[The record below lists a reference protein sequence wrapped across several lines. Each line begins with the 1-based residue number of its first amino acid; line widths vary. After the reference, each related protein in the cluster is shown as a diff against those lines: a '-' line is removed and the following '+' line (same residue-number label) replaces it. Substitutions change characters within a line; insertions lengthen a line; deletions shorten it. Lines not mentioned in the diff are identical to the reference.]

1 MPMSTRS
8 AHLMRLVCVLLLL
21 AGCFSGRPSR
31 PSTVRGYPNGT
42 SDPSRAMKLS
52 GVSTDPTYGFT
63 KANPIKVGGAPDR
76 TGSRNEQMYLHALR
90 GPEGQPIRFER
101 TGSCCQ
107 FETPNGIGGGGML
120 DIYEVAYEGLKRPLE
135 LYINMYDHE
144 APKAPVGF
152 THY

>member
-1 MPMSTRS
+1 
-8 AHLMRLVCVLLLL
+8 
-21 AGCFSGRPSR
+21 
-31 PSTVRGYPNGT
+31 
-42 SDPSRAMKLS
+42 MKLS